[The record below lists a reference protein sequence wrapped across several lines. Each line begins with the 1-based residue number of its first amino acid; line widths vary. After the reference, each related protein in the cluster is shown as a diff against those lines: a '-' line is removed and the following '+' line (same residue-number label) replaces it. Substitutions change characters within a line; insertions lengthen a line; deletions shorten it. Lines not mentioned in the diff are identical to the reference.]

1 MISRD
6 FYILSISCPWYQN
19 MNTNLCRSYVSSCST
34 AAQIQLLLLLL
45 AFFVKFQT
53 VFCQYYQK
61 TKKCHTVTVMD
72 VLEVMITEVM
82 ITEPLASKVKSLASN
97 ILCTKKSTSKMSVV
111 STKKLMTQEKQCLK
125 HGRTEKTEIK

>member
-6 FYILSISCPWYQN
+6 FYILSISYPWYQN
-19 MNTNLCRSYVSSCST
+19 MNILCRSYLSSCST
-34 AAQIQLLLLLL
+34 AAQIRLLLLLL

-61 TKKCHTVTVMD
+61 TKKCHIVTVMD

-111 STKKLMTQEKQCLK
+111 STKKLMAQEKQCLN
-125 HGRTEKTEIK
+125 HGKTEKTEIK